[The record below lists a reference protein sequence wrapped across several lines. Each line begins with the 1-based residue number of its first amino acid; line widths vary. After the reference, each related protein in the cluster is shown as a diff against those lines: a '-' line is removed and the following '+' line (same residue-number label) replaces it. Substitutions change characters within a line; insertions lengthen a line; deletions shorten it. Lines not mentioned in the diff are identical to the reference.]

1 MSSNKKV
8 SGVMGHV
15 RSRLGQTN

>member
-15 RSRLGQTN
+15 RSRVGQTN